1 MIIVFKVKSLL
12 DQTVDLVPPSF
23 IFSCRVD
30 EQHNS
35 TSETISGW
43 IDRTFNLL
51 SASIH
56 LNKQQSAVMTALRCS
71 EQSASIDQAIG
82 EGLNVCLSLSLC
94 EQKQRQHL
102 M

>member
-1 MIIVFKVKSLL
+1 MKSLVY
-12 DQTVDLVPPSF
+12 QTIDLVAPSF

-35 TSETISGW
+35 TRETIRGW
-43 IDRTFNLL
+43 IDRAFNLL

-56 LNKQQSAVMTALRCS
+56 LKSAVMTALWCS
-71 EQSASIDQAIG
+71 EQSDSMDQASG
-82 EGLNVCLSLSLC
+82 EALNVCLSLFSVC
-94 EQKQRQHL
+94 L